1 MREAMSRQWRDI
13 DIRNAAILISL
24 VLSVWH
30 ILVNPVPNTDAFDY
44 VRTAHVYLDQ
54 GATAAFQWYPSASYP
69 VMMGMLSQLT
79 GVDLILSGQLINAVL
94 FAVLVYAF
102 ITLSLEMRNTPRV
115 ALIAAIVVLAF
126 PSVNEYRYYLIRD
139 IGFLAL
145 MLLGA
150 IQLSRYSK
158 YPTNWSGFGFIA
170 WTLLAALF
178 RAEALVY
185 LPLAP
190 LALLSLGENTWAYK
204 LRALVKLEA
213 TLLALALI
221 AFTALS
227 IAGADVIGTL
237 QAMLTI
243 YLPFLTASVEAL
255 SAQNS
260 PLGIAIFGEYAA
272 NFSGQYLWAF
282 MFTGLSTI
290 LLIKLITGFG
300 VPSLLLFLYGYK
312 EDAITLRDPALRIT
326 IAYMIIAFA
335 ILLAFL
341 ALTRFI
347 ATRYTLMF
355 CLATL
360 PLLVLTI
367 DKFIEPMQR
376 SARRKLLQG
385 VLTTLALFSVVDAHI
400 SFVDSGRSLDE
411 AVQWLRD
418 NGAQSEG
425 VFTNSTYVAYFSG
438 RVEDYNLINRY
449 ISAEDIGNTPFGTIV
464 VLTTSRSI
472 DAEIARST
480 QRQQL
485 ELLAAFPD
493 QEDPEIL
500 IFRRIDD

>member
-1 MREAMSRQWRDI
+1 MSRQWRDI

-24 VLSVWH
+24 LLSVWH
-30 ILVNPVPNTDAFDY
+30 ILVNPVPNTDAFVY

-54 GATAAFQWYPSASYP
+54 GIAAAFQWYPSASYP
-69 VMMGMLSQLT
+69 VLMGMLNQVT
-79 GVDLILSGQLINAVL
+79 GVDLILAGQLINAAL

-102 ITLSLEMRNTPRV
+102 ITLAVELRNTPRV
-115 ALIAAIVVLAF
+115 ALIAALVVLAF

-150 IQLSRYSK
+150 IELTRYQKTQSTK
-158 YPTNWSGFGFIA
+158 HGLGFIL

-178 RAEALVY
+178 RTEALVY

-190 LALLSLGENTWAYK
+190 LALLSLGANDRAYH
-204 LRALVKLEA
+204 LRALLKLEVA
-213 TLLALALI
+213 VLALALI
-221 AFTALS
+221 AFTALTV
-227 IAGADVIGTL
+227 AGAEVLDAL
-237 QAMLTI
+237 QRIVAV
-243 YLPFLTASVEAL
+243 YLPFLTDSVEAL

-282 MFTGLSTI
+282 MLAGMSTI

-312 EDAITLRDPALRIT
+312 KDALAYRDPALRIT

-335 ILLAFL
+335 ILLGFL

-367 DKFIEPMQR
+367 DKFIDPLQQ
-376 SARRKLLQG
+376 STRRKFLQG
-385 VLTTLALFSVVDAHI
+385 VLTTLVLFSAVDAHI
-400 SFVDSGRSLDE
+400 SFGDSGRSLDE
-411 AVQWLRD
+411 AVQWM
-418 NGAQSEG
+418 SENTTQG
-425 VFTNSTYVAYFSG
+425 DSVFTNSNYVAYYSG
-438 RVEDYNLINRY
+438 QVQDYDLINRY
-449 ISAEDIGNTPFGTIV
+449 ISAEDISSTSSDTIV
-464 VLTTSRSI
+464 VLTTSSSI
-472 DAEIARST
+472 NAEIERST
-480 QRQQL
+480 ALQQI

-493 QEDPEIL
+493 QEDPDIL
-500 IFRRIDD
+500 IFRRTAD